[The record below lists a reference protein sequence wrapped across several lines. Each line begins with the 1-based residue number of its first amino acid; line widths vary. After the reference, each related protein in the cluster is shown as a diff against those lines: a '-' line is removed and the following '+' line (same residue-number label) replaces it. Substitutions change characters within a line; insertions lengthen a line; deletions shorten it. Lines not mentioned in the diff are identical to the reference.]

1 LLIVMCVGMFLVQL
15 DVTVVNVAL
24 PTIGSD
30 LGTSLQG
37 LQWVVDGYSVVLAS
51 LLLAGGT
58 LGDRYGHKRIVLTG
72 LALFGTA
79 SLLCGLAPGVGVL
92 VGGRALQGL
101 GAALLLPGTLA
112 VITRAFPDRAEQA
125 KAVGVWARVSALALP
140 AGPLI
145 GGALVSGLGWRTVF
159 LVNLPIIVVAVPA
172 TLKLVTESAGQ
183 ESQRLDPPGMVLAT
197 LTLAATVYAVISAD
211 RTGATDTVWIA
222 IALAGL
228 GLIGFLLR
236 ERRAAS
242 PLLPLP
248 LLRTRAFAG
257 ANIVAA
263 AMNLVGIGTV
273 FVATLYLQTV
283 QHHSAFIAGTML
295 LPLFLPLAALAPIT
309 GRLTGR
315 YGPRPPMATGLI
327 LGIAGS
333 LTLLGIAPTSS
344 YLRLMPALLG
354 LGIGMGLLTAAAVA
368 AAVRAAPADRSGLAS
383 GVNNTAR
390 QAAGALAIAIYG
402 AIAGSPRAATAFT
415 AGLHTIALLGA
426 AAWLAALAL
435 TWLTIPGRSD

>member
-1 LLIVMCVGMFLVQL
+1 
-15 DVTVVNVAL
+15 
-24 PTIGSD
+24 
-30 LGTSLQG
+30 
-37 LQWVVDGYSVVLAS
+37 
-51 LLLAGGT
+51 
-58 LGDRYGHKRIVLTG
+58 
-72 LALFGTA
+72 
-79 SLLCGLAPGVGVL
+79 
-92 VGGRALQGL
+92 
-101 GAALLLPGTLA
+101 
-112 VITRAFPDRAEQA
+112 
-125 KAVGVWARVSALALP
+125 
-140 AGPLI
+140 
-145 GGALVSGLGWRTVF
+145 
-159 LVNLPIIVVAVPA
+159 
-172 TLKLVTESAGQ
+172 
-183 ESQRLDPPGMVLAT
+183 
-197 LTLAATVYAVISAD
+197 
-211 RTGATDTVWIA
+211 
-222 IALAGL
+222 
-228 GLIGFLLR
+228 LIGFLLR